1 MLNDLLLAI
10 GILALPSLAI
20 SLSRITMMGF
30 KPFMAV
36 QIVLVLTIWLTWLFS
51 TRLSY
56 HIRTSILLIALGIA
70 TFAALSQIGPAADS
84 KIFMVFFAFSC
95 ILFFQSRTAWLLV
108 LAIISLMGLFGFAA
122 VQHWITFELDY
133 QAYSHHP
140 LSWLITTWNMGIFSS
155 VFAYMG
161 WRMIIGLR
169 EQSESAQ
176 ELANRLQKISE
187 HIPGVIYQFKQ
198 DTNGVYSFPYA
209 SEGIQ
214 DIYHVSPDQVKL
226 DATPAFSAIHP
237 DDKERVI
244 ASIKNSAEKMTEW
257 RQEYRTLFPD
267 GKVRWL
273 SGDSQPQ
280 LDAQGNILWHG
291 FICDITERKNIE
303 RLKDEFVATVSHELR
318 TPLTSIRGAIRLIN
332 SGILQGK
339 EEEIKHMLNIAEKNS
354 SRLLLL
360 IEDLLNIEK
369 LQSDNLSLK
378 IKNIDLL
385 SFIQE
390 CIEENHSYA
399 EQCSVTLNLVQCDA
413 IKVDFDPQR
422 MKQVLANLISNA
434 CKFSPTGGMVNI
446 ECKQHNEWFSIT
458 VTDFGAGIPHNF
470 RDKIFD
476 SFIQADAS
484 DTRTFGGTGLGLA
497 IVKKIIELHGGNV
510 SFNTKIGKG
519 TSFIVKLPL
528 KS

>member
-1 MLNDLLLAI
+1 
-10 GILALPSLAI
+10 
-20 SLSRITMMGF
+20 MGF

-36 QIVLVLTIWLTWLFS
+36 QIVLVLTIWLTWFFS
-51 TRLSY
+51 TKLPY
-56 HIRTSILLIALGIA
+56 LFRTSILLIILGIA

-108 LAIISLMGLFGFAA
+108 LAIISLMALFGFAA

-133 QAYSHHP
+133 QTYSHHP
-140 LSWLITTWNMGIFSS
+140 LAWLITTWNMGIFSS

-187 HIPGVIYQFKQ
+187 HIPGVIYQFKL

-209 SEGIQ
+209 SEGIR
-214 DIYHVSPDQVKL
+214 DIYQVSPEQVKL
-226 DATPAFSAIHP
+226 DATPAFSVIHP
-237 DDKERVI
+237 DDKERLI
-244 ASIKNSAEKMTEW
+244 ASIKDSAKKMTEW
-257 RQEYRTLFPD
+257 RQEYRTLSSD

-273 SGDSQPQ
+273 SGESKPQ
-280 LDAQGNILWHG
+280 LDASGNILWHG
-291 FICDITERKNIE
+291 FICDITERKKVE

-318 TPLTSIRGAIRLIN
+318 TPLTSIRGSIRLIN

-354 SRLLLL
+354 VRLLLL

-369 LQSDNLSLK
+369 LQSDNLSLE
-378 IKNIDLL
+378 IKSTDLP

-399 EQCSVTLNLVQCDA
+399 EQCSVTLNLIQCDT
-413 IKVDFDPQR
+413 IKVNFDPQR

-434 CKFSPTGGMVNI
+434 CKFSPPGQAVNI
-446 ECKQHNEWFSIT
+446 ECKQHDEWLSI
-458 VTDFGAGIPHNF
+458 VITDFGNGIPHNF

-497 IVKKIIELHGGNV
+497 IVKKIIELHQGNV
-510 SFNTKIGKG
+510 SFKTKIGKG

-528 KS
+528 KNSNALS